1 MTADNFAT
9 NIVNVGSG
17 AKWVTFDH
25 MTIQN
30 TSQAA
35 TKSCSKE
42 AKAKGL
48 KGDAR
53 TKFVKECKDG
63 KHPA

>member
-1 MTADNFAT
+1 MKMLSAVALSLTLFAAGAYAADTASSSA
-9 NIVNVGSG
+9 
-17 AKWVTFDH
+17 
-25 MTIQN
+25 

-53 TKFVKECKDG
+53 TKFVKECKEG

>member
-1 MTADNFAT
+1 MKMLSVVPLSLTLLAAGAYAADTAPSSA
-9 NIVNVGSG
+9 
-17 AKWVTFDH
+17 
-25 MTIQN
+25 

-53 TKFVKECKDG
+53 TKFVKECKEG

>member
-1 MTADNFAT
+1 MKTLSAIALSLSLIAGAAYAADTAPSSA
-9 NIVNVGSG
+9 
-17 AKWVTFDH
+17 
-25 MTIQN
+25 

-53 TKFVKECKDG
+53 TKFVKECKEG

>member
-1 MTADNFAT
+1 MKMLSAVALSLTLLAT
-9 NIVNVGSG
+9 G
-17 AKWVTFDH
+17 AYAGD
-25 MTIQN
+25 
-30 TSQAA
+30 TSSSATTQAA

-53 TKFVKECKDG
+53 TKFVKECKSG
-63 KHPA
+63 KSPS

>member
-1 MTADNFAT
+1 MKILSAVALSLSLVAGGAYAADTAPSSAT
-9 NIVNVGSG
+9 
-17 AKWVTFDH
+17 T
-25 MTIQN
+25 
-30 TSQAA
+30 QAA

-53 TKFVKECKDG
+53 TKFVKECKSG
-63 KHPA
+63 KQPS